1 MRPVII
7 VVLLLAV
14 LHNSSAQKTTLFS
27 WGTCGGMPE
36 LTYSQFVD
44 VASKHTSASPHPAT
58 CRLAELP
65 LWHFEL

>member
-14 LHNSSAQKTTLFS
+14 LHNASAQKTTLFS

-36 LTYSQFVD
+36 LICSRFLT
-44 VASKHTSASPHPAT
+44 VASGFNSASPTSCNLQARRIAPVA
-58 CRLAELP
+58 L
-65 LWHFEL
+65 